1 MIIWSTLSIKY
12 TSIMVFFVNFCQSDV
27 LKTVI
32 VWRLCVGL
40 IRSSEVDI
48 KMIYS
53 ILIMADSESEQEGE
67 IPTNCNIS
75 IT

>member
-12 TSIMVFFVNFCQSDV
+12 TSIMVDLVNFCQSDV

-48 KMIYS
+48 KIDKNDILYS
-53 ILIMADSESEQEGE
+53 YYGRLRVGAGGRNSHELQY
-67 IPTNCNIS
+67 
-75 IT
+75 